1 MIARHCRFVLSEWVV
16 GTQCIGRSDFETASD
31 NMFDNESYRS
41 FDGIMCQMCVL
52 VQASLVGSD
61 GAL

>member
-1 MIARHCRFVLSEWVV
+1 M
-16 GTQCIGRSDFETASD
+16 GPQCIDRSDFETASD

-41 FDGIMCQMCVL
+41 FDGIMCRMCVL

-61 GAL
+61 GALS

>member
-1 MIARHCRFVLSEWVV
+1 M
-16 GTQCIGRSDFETASD
+16 GPQCIDRSDFETASD

-41 FDGIMCQMCVL
+41 FDGIMSRMCVL

-61 GAL
+61 GALS